1 MKVIGITGGIGS
13 GKSVVASILSH
24 LGVPVYYAD
33 KEAKRLIHE
42 DQDLKAQIIEL
53 LGKEAYNDSGEY
65 QKKWVAEKIFA
76 RPVLKEALNKLV
88 HPLVYIDFE
97 NWKKNQ
103 IHSPIVAKEAAIF
116 YEVKGYDAIIYVF
129 APEQVRLERL
139 QHRDAFRPL
148 EVTKE
153 IIKQQQTDA
162 EFRRIATHV
171 LVNDNKS
178 LLIPPILKLW
188 ESLQMG

>member
-24 LGVPVYYAD
+24 LGTPVYYAD

-42 DQDLKAQIIEL
+42 KESLKAQIKRL
-53 LGKEAYNDSGEY
+53 LGEGAYNASGEY
-65 QKKWVAEKIFA
+65 QKTWVAEKIFA
-76 RPVLKEALNKLV
+76 RPILREALNALV
-88 HPLVYIDFE
+88 HPLVYTDFE
-97 NWKKNQ
+97 YWKQK
-103 IHSPIVAKEAAIF
+103 HTLSPIVAKEAAIF
-116 YEVKGYDAIIYVF
+116 DNVIGYDAIIYVF
-129 APEQVRLERL
+129 APEHIRLERL
-139 QHRDAFRPL
+139 QKRDAFRPI

-153 IIKQQQTDA
+153 IIKQQQSDA
-162 EFRRIATHV
+162 EFRKIATHV

-188 ESLQMG
+188 ESLKVD